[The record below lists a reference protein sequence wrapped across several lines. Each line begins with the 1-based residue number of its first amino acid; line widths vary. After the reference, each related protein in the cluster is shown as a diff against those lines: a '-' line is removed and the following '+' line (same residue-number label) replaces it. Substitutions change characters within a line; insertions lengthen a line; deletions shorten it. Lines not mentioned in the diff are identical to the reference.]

1 METILDCVHVVFFII
16 ATLLIPLV
24 KSIIEAHA
32 KQEILLEEQLKQNMN
47 ALRKGTEI
55 TAKEITDAI
64 TEKEKAV
71 SISNYTLPKQDY
83 CIVHRTNCPNCGAP
97 LNTHRKCEHCG
108 TIVPETCSERKK
120 PDTLICEHGSDGF
133 DELKL
138 YADDKVIVR
147 TVIDRLNGI
156 GWS

>member
-71 SISNYTLPKQDY
+71 SISKYTGQ
-83 CIVHRTNCPNCGAP
+83 T
-97 LNTHRKCEHCG
+97 
-108 TIVPETCSERKK
+108 
-120 PDTLICEHGSDGF
+120 
-133 DELKL
+133 
-138 YADDKVIVR
+138 VR
-147 TVIDRLNGI
+147 TAVLR
-156 GWS
+156 